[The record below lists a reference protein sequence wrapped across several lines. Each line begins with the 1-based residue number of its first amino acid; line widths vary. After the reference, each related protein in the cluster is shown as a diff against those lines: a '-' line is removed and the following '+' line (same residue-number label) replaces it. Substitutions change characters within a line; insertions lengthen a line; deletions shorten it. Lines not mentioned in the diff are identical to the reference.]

1 MCGQGRVW
9 KFGDDVNTDLIISG
23 KHLDNYDP
31 AHLASHA
38 MEGANKDFASVVRQG
53 DIIIAGANFGCGSS
67 REQAVMAL
75 KHCGI
80 EAVIARSFAR
90 IFYRNAIN
98 LGLTVVV
105 SPNAADV
112 FQDGDSV
119 ALDLPGHRLVSIT
132 GNRSSDLEPVPAHVK
147 LILDEGGLVPFIKKR
162 LKENRVTVDME
173 LVTQARRLHGSPSD
187 NAPEPP

>member
-1 MCGQGRVW
+1 MSDQGRVW

-38 MEGANKDFASVVRQG
+38 MEGASKNFASGVRQG
-53 DIIIAGANFGCGSS
+53 DMIIAGVNFGCGSS

-75 KHCGI
+75 KHSGI

-119 ALDLPGHRLVSIT
+119 ALDLQGHRVVSST
-132 GNRSSDLEPVPAHVK
+132 GNRWAGLEPVPAHVK
-147 LILDEGGLVPFIKKR
+147 MILDEGGLVPFIKKR
-162 LKENRVTVDME
+162 LKEDHVTFDTE
-173 LVTQARRLHGSPSD
+173 LVTRARRFHGSPPD
-187 NAPEPP
+187 NATEPP

>member
-1 MCGQGRVW
+1 MSGHRRVW

-38 MEGANKDFASVVRQG
+38 MEGANKDFASGVRQG
-53 DIIIAGANFGCGSS
+53 DIVIAGANFGCGSS

-75 KHCGI
+75 QQNGV
-80 EAVIARSFAR
+80 EAVIAKSFAR

-105 SPNAADV
+105 SPDAADV
-112 FQDGDSV
+112 FRDGDSV
-119 ALDLPGHRLVSIT
+119 SMDLREHRIVSKT
-132 GNRSSDLEPVPAHVK
+132 DNRLADLEPVPAHVK
-147 LILDEGGLVPFIKKR
+147 MILDEGGLVPFIKKR
-162 LKENRVTVDME
+162 L
-173 LVTQARRLHGSPSD
+173 SD
-187 NAPEPP
+187 KGHCQK